1 MVEEQ
6 IEKLKTLQGS
16 YDALADVV
24 ETQLPALADKID
36 NIKLPEIDTTE
47 LAKQGENQEATN
59 SKILEEVQNKLT
71 PLEAVLT
78 ELSRGKQE
86 MVDALATKNVQSSTD
101 KTLSAIADDVRSIAQ
116 SPITIE
122 GGEMYEKQ
130 LFGAATDKTNPYEQ
144 PDSPMWNLYQV
155 MENLLSDGRFVTYG
169 GIMLGEYP
177 AGDDT
182 IELYGSGA
190 GGAYLTSDGAFYEID
205 KTGENAHVWNDSTE
219 KSNRW
224 VAYLFAGEYPNF
236 NISTLEQ
243 CPLSIHIGRKVGT
256 LSMSIAGRLGDVIV
270 LDGNELQDIQFL
282 QKQKWNSNLVI
293 RNVKKHSNGVILR
306 EETNIFRLTLDIDK
320 IYSPVIYGSCS
331 GLESVVFTGKEID
344 LPIDCHTKLNSLFNI
359 TNSHSVMS
367 MVFPQDARHYYLPNL
382 ERAIWR
388 FQFGSTNTYMIK
400 SNKAKYIDAH
410 NVKKFE
416 LLNGKGYAW
425 YIFDI
430 SNAGCVVD
438 LNSLETI
445 TFGYY
450 QHNSPFGVGS
460 YGKVYMESIVELDHL
475 TGNTKNSFSNIE
487 YVHIGCKGG
496 KSQIVCLG
504 RNVTAA
510 PNCFDI
516 EIGDKRNI
524 DKGLEPRWYPC
535 QNININGFNSV
546 TEENM
551 INHIL
556 KRLKQDEEMCG
567 SGVTITLGATNLAK
581 LTSEEAVALLDS
593 LTNTYGYTFA

>member
-1 MVEEQ
+1 M
-6 IEKLKTLQGS
+6 KTLKES
-16 YDALADVV
+16 YDELSRKVLD
-24 ETQLPALADKID
+24 TQ
-36 NIKLPEIDTTE
+36 
-47 LAKQGENQEATN
+47 
-59 SKILEEVQNKLT
+59 
-71 PLEAVLT
+71 AVLT
-78 ELSRGKQE
+78 ELNHGKQE

-101 KTLSAIADDVRSIAQ
+101 KTLVEIASDIRSIAQ
-116 SPITIE
+116 SPITID

-130 LFGAATDKTNPYEQ
+130 LFGAPTDKTNVYEQ
-144 PDSPMWNLYQV
+144 PDTPMWNLYQV
-155 MENLLSDGRFVTYG
+155 MANLLSDGRFTTYG
-169 GIMLGEYP
+169 GILLGEYP

-182 IELYGSGA
+182 IELYGAGA
-190 GGAYLTSDGAFYEID
+190 GGAYLTSDGAFYETD
-205 KTGENAHVWNDSTE
+205 KTGENAHVWNYSTE

-224 VAYLFAGEYPNF
+224 VAYLFAAEYANF
-236 NISTLEQ
+236 NIVTLEQ

-270 LDGNELQDIQFL
+270 LDGNELHNMQFL
-282 QKQKWNSNLVI
+282 KKQKWNSNLVI
-293 RNVKKHSNGVILR
+293 RNVKEHSTGVILR
-306 EETNIFRLTLDIDK
+306 EETNINKLTLGIDK
-320 IYSPVIYGSCS
+320 IHSPVIYGSCS

-344 LPIDCHTKLNSLFNI
+344 LPSDCMENLNSLFSI
-359 TNSHSVMS
+359 TNALSVMP
-367 MVFPQDARHYYLPNL
+367 MVFPRNAAYYYLPNL
-382 ERAIWR
+382 ERATWR
-388 FQFGSTNTYMIK
+388 FKFDSINTYMI
-400 SNKAKYIDAH
+400 SSDRAKYIDAH

-416 LLNGKGYAW
+416 LLNGNSYSW
-425 YIFDI
+425 YIFSI
-430 SNAGCVVD
+430 SNAGCVID

-445 TFGYY
+445 TFGYPI
-450 QHNSPFGVGS
+450 HNSPLALGS
-460 YGKVYMESIVELDHL
+460 YGNVYMESIVKLDHL
-475 TGNTKNSFSNIE
+475 TGNNHDSTSNIE
-487 YVHIGCKGG
+487 YVHIGCKGE
-496 KSQIVCLG
+496 KSQTVCLG
-504 RNVTAA
+504 KKVTSA
-510 PNCFDI
+510 PNCLDI